1 MARKI
6 LYFLCM
12 PEDKILTFDNLNQLL
27 FVLTLKNFNPY
38 AKKIVK
44 VEVSDNGEVQRSR
57 VKLNEIFE
65 VLNSQP
71 DYSVQQQ
78 KKIVKELTVLKNP
91 RTSLHSFCL
100 T

>member
-1 MARKI
+1 
-6 LYFLCM
+6 M

-78 KKIVKELTVLKNP
+78 KKIVKELTALKNP
-91 RTSLHSFCL
+91 EEVFTLSA
-100 T
+100 

>member
-1 MARKI
+1 
-6 LYFLCM
+6 M

-27 FVLTLKNFNPY
+27 FILTLKNFNPY

-78 KKIVKELTVLKNP
+78 KKIVKELTALKNP
-91 RTSLHSFCL
+91 EEVFTLSA
-100 T
+100 